1 MNEVE
6 RILSDARTVAAR
18 MPDCVRFRVAGARR
32 PAARIG
38 HQVAERA
45 RRATLGRARTMYGPD
60 GIPAALSGHDME
72 GAARVTEHRHAFWL
86 PEDAD
91 GDGRIDHLTVYAK
104 AMDGTGLAALLA
116 ADIAIHSRGEHWRA
130 VSDWIGRHDAPDV
143 PTSLLE
149 TAVEWVSIAPYYRP
163 WHAKR
168 GFSQDDMIR
177 RECAA
182 RGLPP
187 VAEVELVGHGAAPP
201 RWRWRE
207 SAPKGSGR
215 GTAWRLVFTAP
226 VRGPLAFGYGC
237 HFGLGLFAPEQRDA

>member
-1 MNEVE
+1 MTGGP
-6 RILSDARTVAAR
+6 ARAAR
-18 MPDCVRFRVAGARR
+18 MPDCVRFRLTGDRLPIARL
-32 PAARIG
+32 G

-45 RRATLGRARTMYGPD
+45 RRAALGRARMMYGPG
-60 GIPAALSGHDME
+60 GIPAALSGH
-72 GAARVTEHRHAFWL
+72 GAQAGAPAMEHRHAFWL

-91 GDGRIDHLTVYAK
+91 GDGRIDHLTVHAR
-104 AMDGTGLAALLA
+104 AMDGTALAALLA
-116 ADIAIHSRGEHWRA
+116 ADIAVHSRREYWRA
-130 VSDWIGRHDAPDV
+130 ASDWIGRHDESDI
-143 PTSLLE
+143 PTALLE
-149 TAVEWVSIAPYYRP
+149 VAVEWVSIAPYYRP
-163 WHAKR
+163 WHAKP

-187 VAEVELVGHGAAPP
+187 VTEVELIGSGAAPP

-215 GTAWRLVFTAP
+215 GTAWRLVFAAP

-237 HFGLGLFAPEQRDA
+237 HFGLGLFAPESGDA

>member
-1 MNEVE
+1 MT
-6 RILSDARTVAAR
+6 DGQR
-18 MPDCVRFRVAGARR
+18 MPNCVRFRLTGARL
-32 PAARIG
+32 PAAPTG

-45 RRATLGRARTMYGPD
+45 RRATLGRARMMYGPC
-60 GIPAALSGHDME
+60 GIPAALSGHDVE
-72 GAARVTEHRHAFWL
+72 GAAPIRDHRHAFWL

-91 GDGRIDHLTVYAK
+91 GDGRVDHLTVYAA
-104 AMDGTGLAALLA
+104 AMDGTALAALLA
-116 ADIAIHSRGEHWRA
+116 ADIGIQSSTERWRA
-130 VSDWIGRHDAPDV
+130 ASEWIGRHDAPDV
-143 PTSLLE
+143 PTSLLA

-187 VAEVELVGHGAAPP
+187 VTNVELIGHGAPAP
-201 RWRWRE
+201 RWRWRDSE
-207 SAPKGSGR
+207 PKGSGR
-215 GTAWRLVFTAP
+215 GTAWRLAFAAP

-237 HFGLGLFAPEQRDA
+237 HFGLGLFAPEDRDA

>member
-1 MNEVE
+1 MTDGPE
-6 RILSDARTVAAR
+6 R
-18 MPDCVRFRVAGARR
+18 MPNCVRFRLTGARL
-32 PAARIG
+32 PAAPAG

-45 RRATLGRARTMYGPD
+45 RRATLGRARMMYGSG
-60 GIPAALSGHDME
+60 GIPAALSGHDAA
-72 GAARVTEHRHAFWL
+72 GAAPIRDHRHAFWL

-91 GDGRIDHLTVYAK
+91 GDGRIDHLTVYAA
-104 AMDGTGLAALLA
+104 AMDGTALAALLA
-116 ADIAIHSRGEHWRA
+116 ANIAIHSRNERWRA
-130 VSDWIGRHDAPDV
+130 ASEWIGRHDQPDV
-143 PTSLLE
+143 PTSLLR
-149 TAVEWVSIAPYYRP
+149 TAVAWVSLSPYYRP

-187 VAEVELVGHGAAPP
+187 VTEVELTGHGAAPP

-207 SAPKGSGR
+207 SEPKGSGR
-215 GTAWRLVFTAP
+215 GTSWRLVFAGP